1 MEFRL
6 LGPLEVVDDDGVVLP
21 LGGPRPRALLAQ
33 LLLHP
38 NEVVSTDRLI
48 DGTWGETPPASAT
61 NALQVHI
68 HSLRS
73 AIGADRIVT
82 RTPGY
87 LLRVEAGEL
96 DAERFEQLVRDGK
109 SVEALTLW
117 RGPALAD
124 LANEPFA
131 QAEAA
136 RLGERR
142 VAAIEARI
150 DADLETG
157 RHAEVAAELEALVV
171 EHPHRERL
179 RAQQMLALFRAG
191 RQVDA
196 LAAYRDARA
205 SLDELGL
212 EPSADLRAL
221 EQRILRQDPDLDA
234 PPAAPPRNLDGLPAA
249 STPIVGRSLELAAV
263 SALLERPDTRLVTL
277 TGPGGTGKTRL
288 ALEAA
293 RAAARRAVFVDL
305 SSVEDPTLVVPTIG
319 RVVGAAESPGEDAV
333 ARVAATLDGAG
344 LLLLLD
350 NLEQVL
356 DAAPDLGRLLT
367 LAPDVTI
374 LATSRGPLRIAS
386 EHEYRVPPLAVPAI
400 GTDSLGDVARSAAAR
415 LYVERAR
422 RSVPDFEI
430 TDANA
435 AAIAR
440 ICRGLEGLPL
450 ALELAAA
457 RVRLLGAEGTADR
470 LGDMLGLLSRGARD
484 LPERQR
490 SLRATIDW
498 SVRGLDDGARRVFP
512 ALGAFSGGATL
523 AAVEAVAGDGLDVPT
538 ALDDLLDAALLAP
551 ASGPGA
557 EPRFAMLE
565 TVREYSAEL
574 LATSGDEVGVRNR
587 HLDWF
592 LHEAEGEGVYWRRNT
607 DAAWLERVEADHDN
621 YRAALTYAR
630 SAGDAAREL
639 RLANALRYF
648 WRVRG
653 YVEEGRRR
661 LEAAVELS
669 DRVEPALRARTLGET
684 GVMAFAGGD
693 FERARELWSAA
704 LPLFEQFGE
713 PREIAR
719 SLGELGACNAA
730 DGDMR
735 GAVPLYEAAL
745 AKLGETDDV
754 HGVGVMLANLAAAY
768 EGLGETQKA
777 RDASLEALEL
787 QERIGDDD
795 GVAISNLNMASLEAS
810 LGDLDAASRHLRR
823 SLDAS
828 TRLGY
833 REGVLYALGI
843 GAQIAL
849 ERGATEEAAML
860 CGAFE
865 EQFGSLGTPQAEEA
879 ERLRRVRERAGPLV
893 DLDELMERGRRLTLE
908 EAVVLVHGVVDTGE
922 PDAG

>member
-1 MEFRL
+1 M
-6 LGPLEVVDDDGVVLP
+6 
-21 LGGPRPRALLAQ
+21 
-33 LLLHP
+33 
-38 NEVVSTDRLI
+38 
-48 DGTWGETPPASAT
+48 
-61 NALQVHI
+61 
-68 HSLRS
+68 
-73 AIGADRIVT
+73 
-82 RTPGY
+82 
-87 LLRVEAGEL
+87 
-96 DAERFEQLVRDGK
+96 
-109 SVEALTLW
+109 
-117 RGPALAD
+117 
-124 LANEPFA
+124 
-131 QAEAA
+131 
-136 RLGERR
+136 
-142 VAAIEARI
+142 
-150 DADLETG
+150 
-157 RHAEVAAELEALVV
+157 
-171 EHPHRERL
+171 
-179 RAQQMLALFRAG
+179 
-191 RQVDA
+191 
-196 LAAYRDARA
+196 
-205 SLDELGL
+205 
-212 EPSADLRAL
+212 
-221 EQRILRQDPDLDA
+221 
-234 PPAAPPRNLDGLPAA
+234 
-249 STPIVGRSLELAAV
+249 
-263 SALLERPDTRLVTL
+263 
-277 TGPGGTGKTRL
+277 
-288 ALEAA
+288 
-293 RAAARRAVFVDL
+293 
-305 SSVEDPTLVVPTIG
+305 
-319 RVVGAAESPGEDAV
+319 
-333 ARVAATLDGAG
+333 
-344 LLLLLD
+344 
-350 NLEQVL
+350 L

-367 LAPDVTI
+367 LASDVTI
-374 LATSRGPLRIAS
+374 LATSRAPLRISS

-400 GTDSLGDVARSAAAR
+400 GTDSVGDVERSAAAR

-422 RSVPDFEI
+422 RSVPDFAI
-430 TDANA
+430 TEANA

-440 ICRGLEGLPL
+440 ICRALEGLPL

-498 SVRGLDDGARRVFP
+498 SVRGLDDGARTVFA
-512 ALGAFSGGATL
+512 ALGAFSGGGTL
-523 AAVEAVAGDGLDVPT
+523 AAVEAVAGDGVDVPT
-538 ALDDLLDAALLAP
+538 ALDDLLDAALVAP
-551 ASGPGA
+551 AARGP
-557 EPRFAMLE
+557 EPRFTMLE

-574 LATSGDEVGVRNR
+574 LATSGAEAAVRNR

-607 DAAWLERVEADHDN
+607 DAAWLERVETDHDN

-693 FERARELWSAA
+693 YGRARELWSAA
-704 LPLFEQFGE
+704 LPIFEQFGV

-730 DGDMR
+730 EGDMR

-745 AKLGETDDV
+745 AKLGETDDL
-754 HGVGVMLANLAAAY
+754 HGIGVMLANLAAAY

-828 TRLGY
+828 ERLGY

-849 ERGATEEAAML
+849 ERGATEEAAVL

-908 EAVVLVHGVVDTGE
+908 EAVALVHGVIDTGE
-922 PDAG
+922 PDDG

>member
-1 MEFRL
+1 MRFGI
-6 LGPLEVVDDDGVVLP
+6 LGPLEVLDEAGAPVA
-21 LGGPRPRALLAQ
+21 LGGPRPRALLAT

-38 NEVVSTDRLI
+38 NQAVSTDRLI
-48 DGTWGETPPASAT
+48 DTIWGDEPPASAP
-61 NALQVHI
+61 NALQVHV
-68 HSLRS
+68 HALRS
-73 AIGADRIVT
+73 ALGADRIVT
-82 RTPGY
+82 RAPGY
-87 LLRVEAGEL
+87 LLRVEDGEL
-96 DAERFEQLVRDGK
+96 DAQRFERLVHDGK
-109 SVEALTLW
+109 PVEALGLW

-124 LANEPFA
+124 VAFEPFA

-136 RLGERR
+136 RLEERR
-142 VAAIEARI
+142 LAAIEGRI

-157 RHAEVAAELEALVV
+157 RHAAVAAELEALVV

-179 RAQQMLALFRAG
+179 RAQQMLALYRAG
-191 RQVDA
+191 RQADA
-196 LAAYRDARA
+196 LAAYHDARA
-205 SLDELGL
+205 SLDEIGL
-212 EPSADLRAL
+212 EPSAELRAL
-221 EQRILRQDPDLDA
+221 EQRILRQDPALDA
-234 PPAAPPRNLDGLPAA
+234 PPAAPPHRRVGVPAA
-249 STPIVGRSLELAAV
+249 PTPIVGRSLELAAV

-293 RAAARRAVFVDL
+293 RAAAGEAVFVDL
-305 SSVEDPTLVVPTIG
+305 SSVEDPSLVVPTIG
-319 RVVGAAESPGEDAV
+319 RVVGAAESPGEDPV
-333 ARVAATLDGAG
+333 ATVASALDAP
-344 LLLLLD
+344 LLLLD

-356 DAAPDLGRLLT
+356 DAAPALGRLLT
-367 LAPDVTI
+367 LASDVTM
-374 LATSRGPLRIAS
+374 LATSRAPLRISS

-400 GTDSLGDVARSAAAR
+400 GTESVDDVERSAAAR

-422 RSVPDFEI
+422 RSVPDFAI
-430 TDANA
+430 TEANA

-440 ICRGLEGLPL
+440 ICRALEGLPL

-470 LGDMLGLLSRGARD
+470 LGDVLGLLSRGARD

-498 SVRGLDDGARRVFP
+498 SVRGLDDGARTVFA

-523 AAVEAVAGDGLDVPT
+523 AAVEAVAGDGVDVPA
-538 ALDDLLDAALLAP
+538 ALDDLLDAALVSPVAR
-551 ASGPGA
+551 GP
-557 EPRFAMLE
+557 EPRFTMLE
-565 TVREYSAEL
+565 TVRAYSAEL
-574 LATSGDEVGVRNR
+574 LATSGAEAAVRNR

-607 DAAWLERVEADHDN
+607 DAAWLERVETDHDN

-693 FERARELWSAA
+693 YGRARELWSAA
-704 LPLFEQFGE
+704 LPIFEQFGV

-730 DGDMR
+730 EGDMR

-745 AKLGETDDV
+745 AKLGETDDL
-754 HGVGVMLANLAAAY
+754 HGIGVMLANLAAAY

-795 GVAISNLNMASLEAS
+795 GVAISNLNLASLEAS
-810 LGDLDAASRHLRR
+810 LGDLDAAARHLRR

-849 ERGATEEAAML
+849 ERGATEKAAVL

-879 ERLRRVRERAGPLV
+879 DRLRRVRERAGPLV

-908 EAVVLVHGVVDTGE
+908 EAVALVLGVIDAGE
-922 PDAG
+922 PDNG

>member
-1 MEFRL
+1 M
-6 LGPLEVVDDDGVVLP
+6 LGPLEVHRRRRHAAVA

-38 NEVVSTDRLI
+38 NQAVSTDRLI
-48 DGTWGETPPASAT
+48 DAIWGDEPPASAQ
-61 NALQVHI
+61 NALQVHV
-68 HSLRS
+68 HTLRS
-73 AIGADRIVT
+73 ALGADRIVT
-82 RTPGY
+82 RAPGY
-87 LLRVEAGEL
+87 LLRVEDGEL
-96 DAERFEQLVRDGK
+96 DAERFEQLVHDGK
-109 SVEALTLW
+109 PVEALALW

-124 LANEPFA
+124 VAFEPFA

-136 RLGERR
+136 RLEERR
-142 VAAIEARI
+142 LAALEARI

-157 RHAEVAAELEALVV
+157 RHTEVAAELEALVA

-179 RAQQMLALFRAG
+179 RAQQMLALYRAG
-191 RQVDA
+191 RQADA

-212 EPSADLRAL
+212 EPSAELRTL
-221 EQRILRQDPDLDA
+221 EQRILRQDPELDA
-234 PPAAPPRNLDGLPAA
+234 PAAAPPPRLDGLPPA

-293 RAAARRAVFVDL
+293 RSSARRAVFVDL

-319 RVVGAAESPGEDAV
+319 RAVGAPESPGEDAV
-333 ARVAATLDGAG
+333 ATVAPTLDAAVS
-344 LLLLLD
+344 LLLLD

-356 DAAPDLGRLLT
+356 DAAPDLGRLLS
-367 LAPDVTI
+367 LAPEVTI
-374 LATSRGPLRIAS
+374 LATSRAPLRIAS

-400 GTDSLGDVARSAAAR
+400 GTESVDDVERSAAAR

-422 RSVPDFEI
+422 RSVPDFAI
-430 TDANA
+430 TEANA

-440 ICRGLEGLPL
+440 ICRALEGLPL

-498 SVRGLDDGARRVFP
+498 SVRGLDDEARTVFA
-512 ALGAFSGGATL
+512 ALGAFSGGGTL
-523 AAVEAVAGDGLDVPT
+523 AAVEAVAGDGVDVPT
-538 ALDDLLDAALLAP
+538 ALDDLLDAALVA
-551 ASGPGA
+551 PGA
-557 EPRFAMLE
+557 RGPEPRFTMLE

-574 LATSGDEVGVRNR
+574 LATSGAEAAVRNR

-607 DAAWLERVEADHDN
+607 DAAWLERVETDHDN
-621 YRAALTYAR
+621 YRAALTWAR

-693 FERARELWSAA
+693 YGRARELWSAA
-704 LPLFEQFGE
+704 LPIFEQFGV

-730 DGDMR
+730 EGDMR

-745 AKLGETDDV
+745 AKLGETDDL
-754 HGVGVMLANLAAAY
+754 HGIGVMLANLAAAY

-828 TRLGY
+828 ERLGY

-849 ERGATEEAAML
+849 ERGATEEAAVL

-879 ERLRRVRERAGPLV
+879 ERLRRVRERAAPLV

-908 EAVVLVHGVVDTGE
+908 EAVALVHGVIDTGE
-922 PDAG
+922 PDDG